1 MNMLRVVK
9 MVNGEIQW
17 AQPFPGDRDGLKRAR
32 DFIKGIEIGLRELG
46 GCILGD
52 TQYDTYLSV
61 RDGKAVDAAMES
73 GKMACDAPVISEF
86 LIRADDNDP
95 YDGPFKFSVH
105 DCGRYEFL
113 RNGHSEDE
121 IV

>member
-17 AQPFPGDRDGLKRAR
+17 AQPFPGDHDGLMRAR

-61 RDGKAVDAAMES
+61 RDGKAADAAMES

-86 LIRADDNDP
+86 LIRDDDNDP
-95 YDGPFKFSVH
+95 YDGPFKFRVH

>member
-17 AQPFPGDRDGLKRAR
+17 AQPFPGDRDGLMRAR

-46 GCILGD
+46 GFVLGD
-52 TQYDTYLSV
+52 NQYDTYLSV
-61 RDGKAVDAAMES
+61 RDGKAADAAMES

-86 LIRADDNDP
+86 LIRDDDNDP
-95 YDGPFKFSVH
+95 YDGPFKFRAH
-105 DCGRYEFL
+105 DCGRDEFL

>member
-1 MNMLRVVK
+1 MLRVVK
-9 MVNGEIQW
+9 MVNGEIRLS
-17 AQPFPGDRDGLKRAR
+17 QPFPGDRDGLMRAR

-46 GCILGD
+46 GFVLGD
-52 TQYDTYLSV
+52 NQYDTYLSV
-61 RDGKAVDAAMES
+61 RDGKAAE
-73 GKMACDAPVISEF
+73 KMACDAPVISEF
-86 LIRADDNDP
+86 LIRDDDNDP
-95 YDGPFKFSVH
+95 YDGPFKFRVH